1 MLLMSLI
8 APNVKD
14 KGTESFQRCFG
25 GWRCLLGSVPGLD
38 GGKAFDF
45 KGIRAGCLPLLIR
58 LEPCF
63 SLPATA
69 NILIAGGRALVVC
82 ALPYAIPE
90 ARC

>member
-1 MLLMSLI
+1 MLLVSLI

-14 KGTESFQRCFG
+14 KGTESFERRFG
-25 GWRCLLGSVPGLD
+25 GWRLLLGSVPGHG

-69 NILIAGGRALVVC
+69 NILLARAKAIVLC
-82 ALPYAIPE
+82 TLPYAIPE
-90 ARC
+90 AHC